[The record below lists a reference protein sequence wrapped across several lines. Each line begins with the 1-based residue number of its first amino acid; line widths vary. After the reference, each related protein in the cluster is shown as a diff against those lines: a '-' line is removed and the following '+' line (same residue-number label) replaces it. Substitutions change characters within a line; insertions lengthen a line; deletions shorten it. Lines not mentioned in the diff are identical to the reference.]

1 MSIIDITELLE
12 NAANIGNIQQY
23 VSVTY
28 DVIKDQTVL
37 QIDHDG
43 AGNVYTKSD
52 LLILEHVNTTL
63 EELLQNQQIIF

>member
-28 DVIKDQTVL
+28 DAIKDQTVL

-43 AGNVYTKSD
+43 TGNVYTKSD